1 MAKTK
6 LHIRSS
12 YLNANGEATIY
23 VRYSHGDKTIDLS
36 TGERV
41 PPKFWDAPNQQVRKS
56 YPGHVGINNFIQKK
70 KLEID
75 SIKLDLKGKRIE
87 PTVELVKEEYL
98 NLLAPPKEELPL
110 RHMFDYWPEFVSYQ
124 KDVKR
129 VTDATIK
136 QYNSTLKKFKD
147 FEQHINCILS
157 FEMMDSA
164 FLDHFKKYMYMTV
177 ESSHNT
183 IGGKIKHL
191 KTFLNWAY
199 SNELTE
205 NAKFKNFKKP
215 SSETTIVTLTK
226 EQLDTLFYLDLRG
239 QRRLERARDLFV
251 LGCTTGLRFSD
262 YSSISQANIKGKFLV
277 ISTEKT
283 DVQVRIPLN
292 DYSKAILAKY
302 PDKLPTL
309 SNTNL
314 NKFIK
319 EVGIQAKFFEEHEVT
334 IYKGGQKV
342 KFNKPLYLL
351 LTSHCA
357 RRTFA
362 TQSLS
367 RGMMMHD
374 VMRITGHRDVRSFTK
389 YVHIAEPRLQK
400 EVSKAWDTLT
410 TQKDD

>member
-23 VRYSHGDKTIDLS
+23 VRYSHRDKTIDLS

-41 PPKFWDAPNQQVRKS
+41 PPKFWDATNQQVRKS
-56 YPGHVGINNFIQKK
+56 YPGHGGINNFIQKK

-75 SIKLDLKGKRIE
+75 SIKLDLKGKRLE
-87 PTVELVKEEYL
+87 PTVDLVKQEYL
-98 NLLAPPKEELPL
+98 KLAAPAKEELPL
-110 RHMFDYWPEFVSYQ
+110 KQMLDYWPDFVSYQ
-124 KDVKR
+124 REVKR
-129 VTDATIK
+129 VTEATIK
-136 QYNSTLKKFKD
+136 QYGASLKKLRD
-147 FEQHINCILS
+147 FEQYINTELTFDMI
-157 FEMMDSA
+157 DNA
-164 FLDHFKKYMYMTV
+164 FLDHFKKYMYVEV

-199 SNELTE
+199 NNELTK

-215 SSETTIVTLTK
+215 SSETTIVTLTR

-239 QRRLERARDLFV
+239 QKRLERARDLFV
-251 LGCTTGLRFSD
+251 LGCATGLRYSD
-262 YSSISQANIKGKFLV
+262 YSSISQANIKGNFL
-277 ISTEKT
+277 IMSTEKT

-389 YVHIAEPRLQK
+389 YVHIAEPRLEK
-400 EVSKAWDTLT
+400 EVSKAWNTLNT
-410 TQKDD
+410 KKDD